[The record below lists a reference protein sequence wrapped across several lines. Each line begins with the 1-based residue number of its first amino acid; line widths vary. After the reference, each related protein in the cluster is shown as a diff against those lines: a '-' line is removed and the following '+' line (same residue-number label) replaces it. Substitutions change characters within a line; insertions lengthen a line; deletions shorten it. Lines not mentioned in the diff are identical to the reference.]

1 MLDLILLILLIGG
14 FLIGLK
20 RGFIMQLIH
29 LIGFIA
35 AYIVAYLYYDDL
47 APKIKLWVP
56 YPSAS
61 GDTAVSFLLNSIS
74 LEEAYYNAI
83 AFAILFFA
91 TKIILQI
98 LGSMLD
104 FLAHL
109 PILHSVNRW
118 LGGLLGFV
126 EIYLIVFILLYVATL
141 VPIEA
146 FQAYYEN
153 SWIAQG
159 MVENT
164 PVFSETVKEMWMKHM
179 A

>member
-1 MLDLILLILLIGG
+1 MLDLILFIVLLGG

-20 RGFIMQLIH
+20 RGFIMQLVH

-47 APKIKLWVP
+47 APKLELWIP
-56 YPSAS
+56 YPSSNDGSAS
-61 GDTAVSFLLNSIS
+61 LLLNSIS
-74 LEEAYYNAI
+74 LEQAYYNAI

-109 PILHSVNRW
+109 PILHTANRW

-126 EIYLIVFILLYVATL
+126 EVYLIVFILLYIATL
-141 VPIEA
+141 VPIES
-146 FQAYYEN
+146 FQAHYDN

-159 MVENT
+159 MVKNT
-164 PVFSETVKEMWMKHM
+164 PVFSESVKEMWMKHM

>member
-1 MLDLILLILLIGG
+1 MLDIILLIILISG

-20 RGFIMQLIH
+20 RGFIMQLVH
-29 LIGFIA
+29 LIGFVA
-35 AYIVAYLYYDDL
+35 AYIVAYVYYDDL
-47 APKIKLWVP
+47 APKLELWIP
-56 YPSAS
+56 YPAS
-61 GDTAVSFLLNSIS
+61 NNGSVSFLLDSIS
-74 LEEAYYNAI
+74 LEQAYYNAI

-109 PILHSVNRW
+109 PLLHTVNRW

-126 EIYLIVFILLYVATL
+126 EVYLIVFILLYVAAL
-141 VPIEA
+141 VPIET
-146 FQAYYEN
+146 FQTYYEH

-159 MVENT
+159 MVKNT
-164 PVFSETVKEMWMKHM
+164 PVFSETVKDMWTNHM

>member
-1 MLDLILLILLIGG
+1 MLDFILFIILLFG

-20 RGFIMQLIH
+20 RGFIMQLVH
-29 LIGFIA
+29 LIGFVA

-47 APKIKLWVP
+47 APKLELWIP
-56 YPSAS
+56 YPSS
-61 GDTAVSFLLNSIS
+61 NNGSVSFLLNSIS
-74 LEEAYYNAI
+74 LEQAYYNAI

-109 PILHSVNRW
+109 PLLHTVNRW
-118 LGGLLGFV
+118 LGGLLGFI

-141 VPIEA
+141 VPIGN
-146 FQAYYEN
+146 FQTYYEN

-159 MVENT
+159 MVKNT
-164 PVFSETVKEMWMKHM
+164 PVFSEAVKEMWMKHM